1 MKFIIIFL
9 LFFNVLMA
17 SDHDRHHGKD
27 LTFLELDSM
36 QEDKVKDILRTYRK
50 DIKKYRHYKEEM
62 FEGKQDIFENDIFD
76 GVALETIN
84 QQVSNFA
91 TRIETKFLSEVHQV
105 LSKKQRKKFV
115 SYIDDW
121 EIE

>member
-1 MKFIIIFL
+1 MKFILIFL
-9 LFFNVLMA
+9 LFFNILLA
-17 SDHDRHHGKD
+17 SDHDNHHGKD
-27 LTFLELDSM
+27 LTFLELDTR

-50 DIKKYRHYKEEM
+50 DIKEYRHYKEEM
-62 FEGKQDIFENDIFD
+62 FEGKQNIFENDIFD
-76 GVALETIN
+76 GAALEKIN
-84 QQVSNFA
+84 QQVSNFS
-91 TRIETKFLSEVHQV
+91 TRIETNFLSEVHQV